1 LIFDLV
7 LAVAMLALSISISV
21 SLLGDVEGW
30 RAGLAVCLVV
40 VHSLSLA
47 GRRIWPLPV
56 FVINV
61 TSGLAV
67 ALLGFNPIVLGPA
80 VLVALYTAASERGR
94 EVSLPAALLTIAGAM
109 VALRVSGSGTQLP
122 TYVADAIVLFV
133 AWFLGDSAHSRRAY
147 VAALE
152 QRTAELERA
161 REELARTMLA
171 EERLRIARELHDVLA
186 HSLSTIAVQSGVG
199 GHLIDSQPGQAKRS
213 LEAIESASKS
223 ALQDI
228 RRVLGIL
235 REGGPGS
242 FDPAPGFGDLP
253 TLVTHATESGLAVDL
268 DVVADGADLPASVQ
282 LTAYRIVQEALTN
295 VMKHSNGG
303 RVRVSVVRSHD
314 KLLIEITDDGLSAPA
329 SPSFGHGLTGMR
341 ERVAMHGGELEVG
354 PLAEGGFRVGAVLP
368 LGSDG

>member
-1 LIFDLV
+1 VKPQLSRRSLIFELV

-21 SLLGDVEGW
+21 SLLASPRRRRVPGSPFAW
-30 RAGLAVCLVV
+30 LF

-56 FVINV
+56 LVINV

-161 REELARTMLA
+161 R
-171 EERLRIARELHDVLA
+171 
-186 HSLSTIAVQSGVG
+186 
-199 GHLIDSQPGQAKRS
+199 
-213 LEAIESASKS
+213 
-223 ALQDI
+223 
-228 RRVLGIL
+228 
-235 REGGPGS
+235 
-242 FDPAPGFGDLP
+242 
-253 TLVTHATESGLAVDL
+253 
-268 DVVADGADLPASVQ
+268 
-282 LTAYRIVQEALTN
+282 
-295 VMKHSNGG
+295 
-303 RVRVSVVRSHD
+303 
-314 KLLIEITDDGLSAPA
+314 
-329 SPSFGHGLTGMR
+329 
-341 ERVAMHGGELEVG
+341 
-354 PLAEGGFRVGAVLP
+354 
-368 LGSDG
+368 